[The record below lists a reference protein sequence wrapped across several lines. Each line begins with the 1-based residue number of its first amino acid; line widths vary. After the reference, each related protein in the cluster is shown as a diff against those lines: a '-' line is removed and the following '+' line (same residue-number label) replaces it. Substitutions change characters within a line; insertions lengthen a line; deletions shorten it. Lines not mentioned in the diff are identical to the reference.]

1 MAIPVIIY
9 GKSGSGKSRAMKF
22 FKEDEILLVNVEGK
36 SLPFKGSFKYT
47 LKTDNVD
54 AIIDQMKKMPCKAAV
69 IDDAGYL
76 MTHYFM
82 VNHRGKKGNSSF
94 EMYDSIA
101 DTIYSLINRIKE
113 EVDGDKIVYII
124 FHEDTDDFGSTRIK
138 TIGKLL
144 DSKVCVEGMVTICIR
159 CISKDGKHYFRTQ
172 TDGLD
177 ITKTPEDMFKECE
190 IDNNLKEVDK
200 TIREYWGIK

>member
-1 MAIPVIIY
+1 M
-9 GKSGSGKSRAMKF
+9 
-22 FKEDEILLVNVEGK
+22 E
-36 SLPFKGSFKYT
+36 
-47 LKTDNVD
+47 
-54 AIIDQMKKMPCKAAV
+54 
-69 IDDAGYL
+69 
-76 MTHYFM
+76 
-82 VNHRGKKGNSSF
+82 
-94 EMYDSIA
+94 
-101 DTIYSLINRIKE
+101 
-113 EVDGDKIVYII
+113 GDKNGYII